1 MNLPGFSTRRPLA
14 VLAVVCLV
22 LILGFVSLTNI
33 PVDLLPEFEFP
44 VAAVSTSYDE
54 AGPEEVENHVT
65 RPLEESLGTVEGIES
80 ITSNSSEGSSL
91 IMLEFTWGTDLDF
104 ALLEVR
110 ESIDLVRE
118 LLPDGADNPQVFK
131 FDPDMMPILN
141 LALSGEMEDW
151 ELREIGEDILEPRL
165 ERVEGVANVDVV
177 GGRQEEV
184 LVETEPD
191 RLAHYGLNPGD
202 IITTLQAENYNV
214 SAGTLEEAGTERRV
228 RAVGEFENLDQM
240 ERLVLSPADG
250 ERTVLLEDVASVQM
264 QLSNPN
270 TINTFNGETSVG
282 IQIFKQADANTVNV
296 SRGVWNA
303 MEEIEEAVPA
313 GVQINK
319 VMDQADFIMES
330 IWNVVEMG
338 AIGAVLAMLVL
349 FLFMRSIRNALV
361 VALSIPLSIISAFV
375 LMYFSGITINI
386 ISLGGLA
393 LGLGIMV
400 DSSIVVLENIFRIRE
415 TGTGTKEAAVSGT
428 NQVASAI
435 TAATIT
441 TVVVFLPIVFIT
453 GFAAEIFESMAL
465 AVSFSLLAAL
475 LVALTVVPLLSSKLL
490 SGTSRSGEESSTQHG
505 LVGRLSILFQG
516 HYQRIEN
523 FYHRALK
530 WSLRR
535 RGTVI
540 ALFLGCFLLVF
551 VLLPFIGT
559 EFLPAMDQGHLQT
572 QVTLPEGSSLRE
584 TEDIATR
591 AQESMAEIPE
601 VEDINLT
608 VGSLDPMGL
617 DEGQNHV
624 ASMEVMLLDLEER
637 HRSDAEVAE
646 EMRAK
651 LGQIPGAEFSVT
663 APQEA
668 GAGGPMEGPE
678 LRVSVRGDDLE
689 ELERLTD
696 DIAGIVEDVPGT
708 REVDT
713 TFDDQDPEVSAYVDR
728 ESAADRGLAFAQVAE
743 ALRVSLEGDV
753 ATQYREAGEEYDVR
767 VQFGS
772 GYSGVNDIEDL
783 SLFSPLGYRVPL
795 KEITEFRDDL
805 TPQTIER
812 YDQVRTAAVEA
823 EAVGRSLGNIQE
835 DIQEGLA
842 GLELPEGYFI
852 DFEGELEMMEEA
864 FVDLGLALLIAI
876 VLVYL
881 VMVAQFESLLHPFLV
896 MFALPQTFTGAAIA
910 LLITGRTLNVSSF
923 IGVIML
929 AGVVVNNSIVM
940 IDFIN
945 KMREEGKDTREAILT
960 AAPIRLR
967 PILMTVLTT
976 ALAMLPL
983 ALGIGS
989 GAEIWAPMAT
999 AVIGGL
1005 LFSTLLTLLI
1015 VPAAY
1020 SLMEDLKARAAAR
1033 VKNRAVS
1040 NKAD

>member
-1 MNLPGFSTRRPLA
+1 
-14 VLAVVCLV
+14 
-22 LILGFVSLTNI
+22 
-33 PVDLLPEFEFP
+33 
-44 VAAVSTSYDE
+44 
-54 AGPEEVENHVT
+54 
-65 RPLEESLGTVEGIES
+65 
-80 ITSNSSEGSSL
+80 
-91 IMLEFTWGTDLDF
+91 
-104 ALLEVR
+104 
-110 ESIDLVRE
+110 
-118 LLPDGADNPQVFK
+118 
-131 FDPDMMPILN
+131 
-141 LALSGEMEDW
+141 
-151 ELREIGEDILEPRL
+151 
-165 ERVEGVANVDVV
+165 
-177 GGRQEEV
+177 
-184 LVETEPD
+184 
-191 RLAHYGLNPGD
+191 
-202 IITTLQAENYNV
+202 
-214 SAGTLEEAGTERRV
+214 
-228 RAVGEFENLDQM
+228 
-240 ERLVLSPADG
+240 
-250 ERTVLLEDVASVQM
+250 
-264 QLSNPN
+264 
-270 TINTFNGETSVG
+270 
-282 IQIFKQADANTVNV
+282 
-296 SRGVWNA
+296 
-303 MEEIEEAVPA
+303 
-313 GVQINK
+313 
-319 VMDQADFIMES
+319 
-330 IWNVVEMG
+330 
-338 AIGAVLAMLVL
+338 
-349 FLFMRSIRNALV
+349 
-361 VALSIPLSIISAFV
+361 
-375 LMYFSGITINI
+375 
-386 ISLGGLA
+386 
-393 LGLGIMV
+393 
-400 DSSIVVLENIFRIRE
+400 
-415 TGTGTKEAAVSGT
+415 
-428 NQVASAI
+428 
-435 TAATIT
+435 
-441 TVVVFLPIVFIT
+441 
-453 GFAAEIFESMAL
+453 
-465 AVSFSLLAAL
+465 
-475 LVALTVVPLLSSKLL
+475 
-490 SGTSRSGEESSTQHG
+490 
-505 LVGRLSILFQG
+505 
-516 HYQRIEN
+516 
-523 FYHRALK
+523 
-530 WSLRR
+530 
-535 RGTVI
+535 
-540 ALFLGCFLLVF
+540 
-551 VLLPFIGT
+551 
-559 EFLPAMDQGHLQT
+559 
-572 QVTLPEGSSLRE
+572 
-584 TEDIATR
+584 
-591 AQESMAEIPE
+591 
-601 VEDINLT
+601 
-608 VGSLDPMGL
+608 
-617 DEGQNHV
+617 
-624 ASMEVMLLDLEER
+624 
-637 HRSDAEVAE
+637 
-646 EMRAK
+646 
-651 LGQIPGAEFSVT
+651 
-663 APQEA
+663 
-668 GAGGPMEGPE
+668 MEGPE

-842 GLELPEGYFI
+842 GLDLPEGYFI

-1033 VKNRAVS
+1033 VKKKAELH
-1040 NKAD
+1040 KAD